1 VAFPNERISG
11 RKPERKNTA
20 RSAASISPSRFTLS
34 LSHPSMI
41 DKNFFFFFFFVVCG
55 ENLKNKGEEEGE
67 KKKISFLIT

>member
-34 LSHPSMI
+34 LSHPSMT
-41 DKNFFFFFFFVVCG
+41 DKNFFFFFFRRCG